1 MWELRRFVLV
11 PGSELWVNY
20 LPRTSWSYLRIP
32 LALGGWSGGRFINLC
47 KFNKFYFI
55 EFIYLFIQDKIYS
68 VSLTHVLL
76 AETAIT

>member
-11 PGSELWVNY
+11 PGSELWVNC
-20 LPRTSWSYLRIP
+20 LPRTSWSYLRLP
-32 LALGGWSGGRFINLC
+32 LALGGWSGGRFNNLL
-47 KFNKFYFI
+47 KFNKFHFI
-55 EFIYLFIQDKIYS
+55 EFIYLFIRDKINS